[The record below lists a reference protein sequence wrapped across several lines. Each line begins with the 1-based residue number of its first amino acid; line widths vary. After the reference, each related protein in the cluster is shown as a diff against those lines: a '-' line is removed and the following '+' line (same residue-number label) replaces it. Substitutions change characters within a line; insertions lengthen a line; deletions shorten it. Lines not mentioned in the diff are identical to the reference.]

1 MNREVT
7 ECIFPA
13 FKEIRDEALRMKS
26 EEAMLAAMEA
36 GGWDPRTIHL
46 CPVTLNW
53 EGCDVSWTEHVR
65 DVAEMCL
72 TGFEAVEKYYKRHG
86 TAFKRDLVIAG
97 ALLHDIGKLTEFVLS
112 DGKAVHGEN
121 FQLMRHPLSGA
132 IIAAKAGLPDEAG
145 ASDRSP
151 FLRGGKVLP
160 DRRVGICT
168 FDRYACIPLFC
179 KGAEKNLR
187 DLFRKRRKCVYDNG
201 GG

>member
-65 DVAEMCL
+65 DVAEMCR

-97 ALLHDIGKLTEFVLS
+97 ALLHDIGKLTEFVLR

-132 IIAAKAGLPDEAG
+132 IIAAKAGLPDELVHLIAVHSFEG
-145 ASDRSP
+145 EKSCQTAESEFVRSIDMLV
-151 FLRGGKVLP
+151 FRCSVKGLRK
-160 DRRVGICT
+160 I
-168 FDRYACIPLFC
+168 
-179 KGAEKNLR
+179 
-187 DLFRKRRKCVYDNG
+187 
-201 GG
+201 